1 MPMYSIGIFA
11 SEYSLHNIMKID
23 TVLRR
28 QCKVTYF
35 PYTSMEHLVYLY
47 RENAAFLDGM
57 IFGGAF
63 PYHIIHEQMK
73 VITKPCAFFTLSD
86 RDYFRIIAKIAIHY
100 PGIDFSRIYFDQP
113 DIPVDFHSVFS
124 QKQMPMIGIEDNPN
138 LTYWDF
144 YGPSQS
150 FYKKLWDSGKV
161 DLIVT
166 RFSSMRD
173 FFHEHHIKY
182 DLLLPSKEVMV
193 ETLNSLLLQL
203 SSRRIHDTASCIGI
217 FSVSPSEYSPAHQK
231 QLLDQIQFF
240 NQKIGNQFLVRSHDK
255 LIEVTLSLA
264 LLKELTQDYSVC
276 PVCAHLSHAL
286 PFPVLGGWGCGSSL
300 KISHCNATRAL
311 EKARQGKNTT
321 SCVAISER
329 IIIGPLYLDSSQAAP
344 ENKPLTL
351 SDVCLKTGLRPSLIE
366 QLANASKAL
375 GKSDFSASDLAE
387 YLHLSQRNVSR
398 ILNTLEVNGYAS
410 SSLHRIPGRKG
421 RPEHI
426 FTLFLS
432 SSSDN

>member
-1 MPMYSIGIFA
+1 M
-11 SEYSLHNIMKID
+11 
-23 TVLRR
+23 
-28 QCKVTYF
+28 Q
-35 PYTSMEHLVYLY
+35 
-47 RENAAFLDGM
+47 
-57 IFGGAF
+57 
-63 PYHIIHEQMK
+63 
-73 VITKPCAFFTLSD
+73 
-86 RDYFRIIAKIAIHY
+86 
-100 PGIDFSRIYFDQP
+100 
-113 DIPVDFHSVFS
+113 
-124 QKQMPMIGIEDNPN
+124 
-138 LTYWDF
+138 
-144 YGPSQS
+144 
-150 FYKKLWDSGKV
+150 
-161 DLIVT
+161 
-166 RFSSMRD
+166 D